1 MPDKVYR
8 TAIYCRLSREDG
20 DKVESNSIASQR
32 AICEDY
38 IARHED
44 LELVCEPFVDDGYSG
59 VSFNR
64 PQFKKL
70 EEAIRKGALDCIVVK
85 DLSRFSRNYIDGG
98 RYIEKIFP
106 QLGIR
111 FIAIND
117 AYDSLT
123 GDPQS
128 DSFVI
133 PFKNLIN
140 DSYCKDISMKIRS
153 SLEVKQKSGEFVGSF
168 APYGYMKS
176 PENKNQLIVDEAVSE
191 YVQMIFSMYKD
202 GFSIGRIAKRL
213 NQMGVLSPMEYKH
226 SAGVKFDTVFKT
238 GDTAKWTYKAV
249 QRILT
254 NEVYIGVLAQG
265 KRGTP
270 NYKVRVV
277 KSKDESEWVKVENAH
292 EALVSYEDFMAVK
305 VMMQRDMRCSPDQD
319 EAHLFSGFL
328 FCGDCQ
334 QPMIRKTVPSKT
346 KKYIYYVCSTN
357 KHSRTCSPHS
367 IAAKEVEE
375 KVFRAIHD
383 QIELVINLEH
393 ALAMIE
399 RLPSQ
404 SRKAFNYEA
413 QIAKIEEEIERYQK
427 LKLGLYENFI
437 GGVIDKSEYF
447 EFRNSYTKTIEN
459 NILKNLVYTGTLVSR
474 KMKSCGVGS
483 KKRVVNEPIIVEGTH
498 EAIISKEDFE
508 LAQKVIRGGGRNP
521 TRKQHDYPLKG
532 LVRCGNCKRAM
543 TRRKNKTGIRY
554 FQCIHS
560 VNNGNTD
567 CPVGRSFPEMDI
579 EKVVFHALTQFLASA
594 QKEAVQNR
602 EVGDLR
608 KSAIKECADKIRI
621 LQKQNEQHKAS
632 KLRLYEKYAAGS
644 ITKEAY
650 IQQKTATDTKIAE
663 NDEAI
668 QRSHERMKELDSET
682 SCSDEKLDAVCDQ
695 YADCKA
701 LTYELTHAFISAVYI
716 YDLDNIEIV
725 WKFKD
730 FLTTSEGEAK

>member
-38 IARHED
+38 IARHDD

-238 GDTAKWTYKAV
+238 SDTAKWTYKAV

-447 EFRNSYTKTIEN
+447 EFRNSYTKIIEGKQDALLRVKKEMKQTVTTGTTERN
-459 NILKNLVYTGTLVSR
+459 WVTLFKQYENVEDTHHLEGGTQNLDCLRDSFSICADHRLLGYGVNLFTLFLRLVRRGRKNLDSLFALHDLTVKVTLPRGITSNIGCLR
-474 KMKSCGVGS
+474 LLHRNEQ
-483 KKRVVNEPIIVEGTH
+483 RVVERIV
-498 EAIISKEDFE
+498 IE
-508 LAQKVIRGGGRNP
+508 LGHCAEIFLKTLRF
-521 TRKQHDYPLKG
+521 KQFLDTLFQ
-532 LVRCGNCKRAM
+532 LVRDFSDLL
-543 TRRKNKTGIRY
+543 GI
-554 FQCIHS
+554 
-560 VNNGNTD
+560 
-567 CPVGRSFPEMDI
+567 PVFS
-579 EKVVFHALTQFLASA
+579 H
-594 QKEAVQNR
+594 
-602 EVGDLR
+602 LR
-608 KSAIKECADKIRI
+608 PP
-621 LQKQNEQHKAS
+621 
-632 KLRLYEKYAAGS
+632 YP
-644 ITKEAY
+644 
-650 IQQKTATDTKIAE
+650 
-663 NDEAI
+663 
-668 QRSHERMKELDSET
+668 
-682 SCSDEKLDAVCDQ
+682 
-695 YADCKA
+695 
-701 LTYELTHAFISAVYI
+701 
-716 YDLDNIEIV
+716 
-725 WKFKD
+725 
-730 FLTTSEGEAK
+730 